1 MLDHSEYRGVIL
13 DGGET
18 SSVSPTVFWALDLEE
33 LNQMYIYRITSR
45 VENYNTWKEKTH
57 SLRLTAD

>member
-1 MLDHSEYRGVIL
+1 MIL

-18 SSVSPTVFWALDLEE
+18 NSVSPTVFWALDMEE

>member
-1 MLDHSEYRGVIL
+1 MLDHREHRGVIL
-13 DGGET
+13 EGGET
-18 SSVSPTVFWALDLEE
+18 NSVSPTVFWALDLEE
-33 LNQMYIYRITSR
+33 LTQMYIYRITSR